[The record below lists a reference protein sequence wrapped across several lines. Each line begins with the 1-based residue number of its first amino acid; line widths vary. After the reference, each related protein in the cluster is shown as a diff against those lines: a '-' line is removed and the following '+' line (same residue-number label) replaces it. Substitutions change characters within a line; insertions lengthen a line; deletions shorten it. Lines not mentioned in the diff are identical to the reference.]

1 MKKHSKLA
9 IAAVASIG
17 LLGLSGCAA
26 GNSGETG
33 GGNGAETESS
43 EKMDITLAVF
53 NGWDEGVASS
63 WLWKTIL
70 EEKGYT
76 VELQFADVAPV
87 FEGLSSGDY
96 DFTTDIWLPNTHASY
111 LDEYGDEIVDLGAW
125 NDESKLTVAVNED
138 APIDSLAELAENA
151 DLFGNRIVGI
161 EPGAGLTAAMEEEV
175 IPTYGLENMEFLT
188 SSTPAMLAELKAAT
202 DAGENVVVTLWEPHR
217 AYAQYPIKNLE
228 DPEGAL
234 GETESIHIFSSQE
247 FPEASPQAAEWL
259 EGFEMDTEQLLS
271 LEKAMFID
279 YEGDDYAPVV
289 EQWIEDN
296 QEYVDSLT
304 S

>member
-1 MKKHSKLA
+1 MKNHSKLTIAA
-9 IAAVASIG
+9 IAAVG

-26 GNSGETG
+26 GSSGDTG
-33 GGNGAETESS
+33 GDTG
-43 EKMDITLAVF
+43 EKMDVTIAVF
-53 NGWDEGVASS
+53 NGWDEGIASS

-76 VELQFADVAPV
+76 VELENADVAPV

-96 DFTTDIWLPNTHASY
+96 DFTTDVWLPNTHESY
-111 LDEYGDEIVDLGAW
+111 IEEYGDEIVELGAW

-138 APIDSLAELAENA
+138 APIDSLAELADNA

-161 EPGAGLTAAMEEEV
+161 EPGAGLTAAMEDSV
-175 IPTYGLENMEFLT
+175 IPTYGLEGMEFLT
-188 SSTPAMLAELKAAT
+188 SSTAAMLAELKAAT

-217 AYAQYPIKNLE
+217 AYGQFPVKNLE

-234 GETESIHIFSSQE
+234 GGTETINVFSSKDFAE
-247 FPEASPQAAEWL
+247 NSPQAAEWL
-259 EGFEMDTEQLLS
+259 EGFKMDTETLYS
-271 LEKAMFID
+271 LETAMFID
-279 YEGDDYAPVV
+279 YEGDDYGPVV
-289 EQWIEDN
+289 EQWIADN

-304 S
+304 K